1 MATIIHST
9 AEVSPAA
16 ILGENVKI
24 WHQAQVRERA
34 RLGDNCIV
42 GKGAYVDMDVA
53 LGDNC
58 KLQNGVFLFHGV
70 SAEDGVFFGPGAI
83 LTNDRVPRAIT
94 PDGKLKTDDDWDEG
108 KILVRRGASI
118 GARAVILPGVEIGQF
133 ALIGA
138 GSVVTRN
145 VPAHGLVYGN
155 PARLRAYVCAC
166 GQRLVQQDDAQQGN
180 AQHGNAWCCKRC
192 GREFD
197 FPARSFSE

>member
-42 GKGAYVDMDVA
+42 GKGAYIDMDVT

-108 KILVRRGASI
+108 KILVRRGASV
-118 GARAVILPGVEIGQF
+118 GARAVILPGVEIGEF

-155 PARLRAYVCAC
+155 PARLRGYACAC
-166 GQRLVQQDDAQQGN
+166 GQRLVQRG
-180 AQHGNAWCCKRC
+180 GTWCCEHC

-197 FPARSFSE
+197 LPARSFSE

>member
-53 LGDNC
+53 LGNNC

-70 SAEDGVFFGPGAI
+70 SVEDGVFFGPGAI

-118 GARAVILPGVEIGQF
+118 GARAVILPGVEIGHF

-155 PARLRAYVCAC
+155 PARLRGYVCAC
-166 GQRLVQQDDAQQGN
+166 GQRLVQQDD

-197 FPARSFSE
+197 LPARSFSE